1 VNSDAAEILSN
12 LLEGN
17 KRFST
22 GHSTHYRYS
31 PEEIARL
38 GNGQKPKAAIVAC
51 IDGRVSPE
59 IIFDQPLTNLFVSR
73 VPGNV
78 ASDSAKWMLE
88 IAVTDLHVPLVIVLG
103 HTECL
108 AIKQVIEGVQGS
120 GGVLRSQVERSL
132 AEARMKAAPD
142 LFREC
147 VCQNAIR
154 TGEILMQESYAV
166 RQAVDKGQLNLVA
179 GLYDVHTG
187 RVRILDTGPD

>member
-1 VNSDAAEILSN
+1 MTTEAAEILSE

-17 KRFST
+17 KRFAS
-22 GHSTHYRYS
+22 GQSTHYQYS
-31 PEEIARL
+31 PEEILRL
-38 GNGQKPKAAIVAC
+38 GNGQKPKAAVVAC

-103 HTECL
+103 HTDCL
-108 AIKQVIEGVQGS
+108 AIKQVLHGIQGS
-120 GGVLRSQVERSL
+120 GGVLRIQVERALS
-132 AEARMKAAPD
+132 EARSQAPDD

-147 VCQNAIR
+147 VCQNAKR
-154 TGEILMQESYAV
+154 TAQILKEESSAV
-166 RQAVDKGQLNLVA
+166 RNAIAEGKTSLVC
-179 GLYDVHTG
+179 GLYDVHSG
-187 RVRILDTGPD
+187 LVKMLDANEV